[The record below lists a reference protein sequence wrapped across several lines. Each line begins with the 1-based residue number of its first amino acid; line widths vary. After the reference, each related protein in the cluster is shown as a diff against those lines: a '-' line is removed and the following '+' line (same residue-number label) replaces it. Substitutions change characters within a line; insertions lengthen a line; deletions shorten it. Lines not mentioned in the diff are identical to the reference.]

1 MNVFALWLVRN
12 PRLVLAL
19 NLAVTVLLGYFALGI
34 RIESSLSSVLPA
46 GDPQIE
52 YYAKTRQTFGSDDV
66 AVIGVVADD
75 IFANQTLA
83 KIARVTEAVA
93 KLKGVEGVTSIT
105 NAPDPAEDVINQPR
119 LLPHNPPS
127 KAELETLKKK
137 LKTIPLYGKNL
148 VSDDFK
154 GAAMNVFLKNRTDVE
169 YYDLGIDKKI
179 GEIIATE
186 QGPET
191 FHFTGAAHLT
201 QAALELMRGDLKIF
215 SPIALVLVLFAFGV
229 SFWSVRGVLLPAL
242 SVLIA
247 IAWTLGV
254 MVLAHKSIT

>member
-1 MNVFALWLVRN
+1 MMTFARWMVRR
-12 PRLVLAL
+12 PIWCLAANGAL
-19 NLAVTVLLGYFALGI
+19 TLLLGFYALGI

-52 YYAKTRQTFGSDDV
+52 YYAKVRQTFGSDDV
-66 AVIGVVADD
+66 AVVGVIADD
-75 IFANQTLA
+75 VFANTTLA
-83 KIARVTEAVA
+83 KIARVTDAIA

-154 GAAMNVFLKNRTDVE
+154 GAAINVFLKNLTDVE
-169 YYDLGIDKKI
+169 YY
-179 GEIIATE
+179 
-186 QGPET
+186 
-191 FHFTGAAHLT
+191 
-201 QAALELMRGDLKIF
+201 
-215 SPIALVLVLFAFGV
+215 
-229 SFWSVRGVLLPAL
+229 
-242 SVLIA
+242 
-247 IAWTLGV
+247 
-254 MVLAHKSIT
+254 